1 VPTVEVVELFRP
13 PASIRWRG
21 REKVSRSALKNVAA
35 HTSDEELLRRM
46 LGGSAG
52 AFEALYDRR
61 QGGLYRYALRMTG
74 SEATAE
80 DVTQDVFLELMRD
93 GRLYDPAR
101 GSLKS
106 YLYGMARHRVLR
118 RLERERS
125 HVSIDNDEEGGAPTD
140 ELLRASGD
148 PFADLAREEMVSLV
162 RQAVLS
168 LPPHFREVI
177 VLCHLQEMNYADA
190 AEVVACPVGTVRS
203 RLARGR
209 TLLFEKL
216 RALKDPALGGR
227 TVKAEQAI

>member
-1 VPTVEVVELFRP
+1 M
-13 PASIRWRG
+13 
-21 REKVSRSALKNVAA
+21 AA

-46 LGGSAG
+46 LGGSAA

-74 SEATAE
+74 SEAIAE

-125 HVSIDNDEEGGAPTD
+125 HVSIDDEEDGGAPRTD
-140 ELLRASGD
+140 GRLRSDED
-148 PFADLAREEMVSLV
+148 PFADLAREETVSLV

-203 RLARGR
+203 RLARAR
-209 TLLFEKL
+209 TMLVEKL
-216 RALKDPALGGR
+216 RALKGPSLGGR
-227 TVKAEQAI
+227 AVKAEQAI

>member
-1 VPTVEVVELFRP
+1 
-13 PASIRWRG
+13 
-21 REKVSRSALKNVAA
+21 VAA

-52 AFEALYDRR
+52 AFAALYDRR

-74 SEATAE
+74 SEAVAE

-125 HVSIDNDEEGGAPTD
+125 HVPIDDDEGGGVAPTD
-140 ELLRASGD
+140 ERLRSAED
-148 PFADLAREEMVSLV
+148 PFADLAREEMASLV

-203 RLARGR
+203 RLARAR
-209 TLLFEKL
+209 TMLFEKL
-216 RALKDPALGGR
+216 RALKGPALAGR
-227 TVKAEQAI
+227 AVKAEQAI